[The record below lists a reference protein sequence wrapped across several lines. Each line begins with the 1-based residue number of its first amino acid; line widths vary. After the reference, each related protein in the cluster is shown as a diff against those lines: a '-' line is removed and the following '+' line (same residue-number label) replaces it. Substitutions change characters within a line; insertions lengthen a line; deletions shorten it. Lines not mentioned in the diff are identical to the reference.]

1 MTINRVAY
9 VQASSLDDL
18 TGFLNNLNIDYTVH
32 RDNCDE
38 EEVWVKLDV
47 NENFISKE
55 LNGEFLNKK
64 EFKEIVEQKV
74 DYIIFY

>member
-1 MTINRVAY
+1 MTIIKIAY
-9 VQASSLDDL
+9 VQANSLDDL
-18 TGFLNNLNIDYTVH
+18 TGFLNNLNIDYNVH

-38 EEVWVKLDV
+38 EEVWVKLDID
-47 NENFISKE
+47 EGFISKQ
-55 LNGEFLNKK
+55 LDGEFLNKE

>member
-1 MTINRVAY
+1 MTINKVAY
-9 VQASSLDDL
+9 IQANSLDEL
-18 TGFLNNLNIDYTVH
+18 TGFLNNLNIDYNVH

-47 NENFISKE
+47 DENFISKQ
-55 LNGEFLNKK
+55 LNGEFLNKE

>member
-1 MTINRVAY
+1 MTISKIAY
-9 VQASSLDDL
+9 IQANSLDDL
-18 TGFLNNLNIDYTVH
+18 TGFLNNLNIDYSVH

-38 EEVWVKLDV
+38 EEVWVKLDI
-47 NENFISKE
+47 NENFISKQ
-55 LNGEFLNKK
+55 LDGEFLNKE

>member
-38 EEVWVKLDV
+38 EEVWVKLDID
-47 NENFISKE
+47 EDFISKQ
-55 LNGEFLNKK
+55 LDGEFLNKE
-64 EFKEIVEQKV
+64 EFKQIVEQKV

>member
-1 MTINRVAY
+1 MTINKVAY

-18 TGFLNNLNIDYTVH
+18 TEFLNNLNIDYNIH
-32 RDNCDE
+32 SDNCDE
-38 EEVWVKLDV
+38 EEVWIELDD
-47 NENFISKE
+47 ENIIANQLK
-55 LNGEFLNKK
+55 GEFLNTE

>member
-1 MTINRVAY
+1 MTIIKIAY
-9 VQASSLDDL
+9 VQVNSLDDL
-18 TGFLNNLNIDYTVH
+18 TGFLNNLNIDYNVH

-47 NENFISKE
+47 DENFISKQ
-55 LNGEFLNKK
+55 LDGEFLNKE

>member
-1 MTINRVAY
+1 MTIIKVVY
-9 VQASSLDDL
+9 IQANSLDEL
-18 TGFLNNLNIDYTVH
+18 TGFLNNLNIDYNVH

-47 NENFISKE
+47 DENFISKQ
-55 LNGEFLNKK
+55 LDGEFLNKE
-64 EFKEIVEQKV
+64 EFKEVVEQKV

>member
-38 EEVWVKLDV
+38 EEVWVELDT
-47 NENFISKE
+47 NEGFISKQ
-55 LNGEFLNKK
+55 LDGEFLNKE
-64 EFKEIVEQKV
+64 EFKQIVEQKV

>member
-47 NENFISKE
+47 DENFISKE
-55 LNGEFLNKK
+55 LDGEFLNKK

>member
-47 NENFISKE
+47 DENFISKE

>member
-1 MTINRVAY
+1 MKINKVAY
-9 VQASSLDDL
+9 IQVSSLDDL
-18 TGFLNNLNIDYTVH
+18 TGFLIGSNIDYNVH

-38 EEVWVKLDV
+38 EEVWVELDT
-47 NENFISKE
+47 NEDFISKQ
-55 LNGEFLNKK
+55 LNGEFLNKE

>member
-9 VQASSLDDL
+9 VQAKSLDEL
-18 TGFLNNLNIDYTVH
+18 TGFLNNLNIDYNVH

-47 NENFISKE
+47 DENFISKQ
-55 LNGEFLNKK
+55 LDGEFLN
-64 EFKEIVEQKV
+64 
-74 DYIIFY
+74 

>member
-1 MTINRVAY
+1 MTIIKIAY
-9 VQASSLDDL
+9 IQVSSLDDI
-18 TGFLNNLNIDYTVH
+18 TGFLARLDIDYNVH

-47 NENFISKE
+47 DENFISKQ
-55 LNGEFLNKK
+55 LDGEFLNKE

>member
-38 EEVWVKLDV
+38 EEVWIKLDID
-47 NENFISKE
+47 EDFISKQ
-55 LNGEFLNKK
+55 LDGEFLNKE
-64 EFKEIVEQKV
+64 EFKQIVEQKV

>member
-1 MTINRVAY
+1 MTIIKVVY
-9 VQASSLDDL
+9 IQANSLDEL
-18 TGFLNNLNIDYTVH
+18 TGFLNNLNIDYNVH

-47 NENFISKE
+47 DENFISKQ
-55 LNGEFLNKK
+55 LNGEFLNKE

>member
-1 MTINRVAY
+1 MTINKVAY
-9 VQASSLDDL
+9 VQVSSLDDL
-18 TGFLNNLNIDYTVH
+18 TGFLNNLNIDYNVH

-38 EEVWVKLDV
+38 EEIWVKLDI
-47 NENFISKE
+47 NEDFISKQ
-55 LNGEFLNKK
+55 LDGEFLNKE

>member
-1 MTINRVAY
+1 MTIIKVVY
-9 VQASSLDDL
+9 IQANSLDEL
-18 TGFLNNLNIDYTVH
+18 TGFLNNLNIDYNVH

-47 NENFISKE
+47 DENFISKQ
-55 LNGEFLNKK
+55 LDGEFLNKE

>member
-1 MTINRVAY
+1 MIINRVAY

-38 EEVWVKLDV
+38 EEVWVKLDTLSL
-47 NENFISKE
+47 IH
-55 LNGEFLNKK
+55 
-64 EFKEIVEQKV
+64 I
-74 DYIIFY
+74 

>member
-38 EEVWVKLDV
+38 EEVWVKLD
-47 NENFISKE
+47 NFDMIVGNLK
-55 LNGEFLNKK
+55 GEFLNKE

>member
-38 EEVWVKLDV
+38 EEVWIKLDV
-47 NENFISKE
+47 DENFISKE